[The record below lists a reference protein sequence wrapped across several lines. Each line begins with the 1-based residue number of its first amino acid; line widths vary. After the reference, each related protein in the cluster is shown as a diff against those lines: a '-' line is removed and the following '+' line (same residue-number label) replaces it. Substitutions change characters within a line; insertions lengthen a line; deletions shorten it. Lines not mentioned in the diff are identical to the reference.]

1 MSAAIAPTGEA
12 ALVQTIDVP
21 YRVEVADPIGFFD
34 LANVATSLAD
44 LVPHLTTLVPL
55 QSSPNGGS
63 APDQATPE
71 RRDGDASQSQRQPR
85 QAMECRVALQFPDE
99 LLFVSDAV
107 VSAMFTL
114 MDDLTVQRDSLK
126 AIQFDFVIL
135 ADTQYSACCVD
146 EVAAQHIAA
155 NVLVHFGRSCLSQAS
170 HMPVL
175 FAFGN
180 FPIDVDHV
188 AQSLADVPTALVIY
202 DVMYAHAMPA
212 LAAKVAPTVRF
223 ATIERRV
230 SSTDGSTHYTRN
242 LPTKEELDADTTVV
256 VIGPPSP
263 LVSHYSL
270 VFGQHSLLHYDPLS
284 RECSRPRSLLMK
296 RYALM
301 TKARDADIIGIVVG
315 TLGVANYIDMI
326 ANLKKLIKSHGKKY
340 YTFVLG
346 KLNVAK
352 LANFSEIDIFVLVA
366 CPESSLID
374 SKEFYRPVVTPFELT
389 MALDMSSSWTGEY
402 RLGFTDVM
410 HHMEEH
416 MGDEPV
422 DGLDQPATVA
432 TSSSKPAAAD
442 AGADSESDA
451 DPDQPYF
458 SLVTGTFKSRTKVE
472 NNETIHAKIQDLTLY
487 ESGQV
492 ALVSPAAAR
501 QLQTREWRGLEMTPS
516 AEKSLEVVEGRFGT
530 AAGYADEPENL
541 TLYTVKALILLDVSN
556 GSRVLAKYYNTGAPS
571 NAATSPA
578 MATGPAPTA
587 TEFATLK
594 DQKAFE
600 RRLWEKTR
608 KLLSNEIILF
618 DNHVVVYK
626 GMADVMLF
634 VVGSLEENELM
645 LSSVLNT
652 LYEAINLVLLK
663 YQTEKRTIIENMDLV
678 ALAIDECIDNGI
690 VIETDPGTIASR
702 VSKRPSE
709 LADISFNDPNSI
721 SGAMNKVRDSFFAG
735 ILLK

>member
-21 YRVEVADPIGFFD
+21 YRVEVADAAAFFE
-34 LANVATSLAD
+34 LANVAMSLAD
-44 LVPHLTTLVPL
+44 LVPHLTTLAPL

-63 APDQATPE
+63 APDQATPDS
-71 RRDGDASQSQRQPR
+71 RDGDASLPQPHLPPD
-85 QAMECRVALQFPDE
+85 MKECRVALQFPDE

-107 VSAMFTL
+107 VSDMFRL
-114 MDDLTVQRDSLK
+114 MDDLRERCDSLQ

-188 AQSLADVPTALVIY
+188 SQSLANVPNALVIY
-202 DVMYAHAMPA
+202 DVMYAHAMPT

-223 ATIERRV
+223 AAIERHV
-230 SSTDGSTHYTRN
+230 SSTNGSTHYTRN
-242 LPTKEELDADTTVV
+242 LPTKEDLDADTTVV

-270 VFGQHSLLHYDPLS
+270 VFGQHSQLLHYDPLS

-315 TLGVANYIDMI
+315 TLGVANYVDMI

-410 HHMEEH
+410 HQMAEH

-422 DGLDQPATVA
+422 DGLDQQQTPVA
-432 TSSSKPAAAD
+432 AISSKPTAAD
-442 AGADSESDA
+442 SDAESDT

-458 SLVTGTFKSRTKVE
+458 SLVTGTFKSRAKVE
-472 NNETIHAKIQDLTLY
+472 NNETIHAKIQDLALY
-487 ESGQV
+487 KSGQV
-492 ALVSPAAAR
+492 ALASPAAAR
-501 QLQTREWRGLEMTPS
+501 QLQTRQWRGLEMTPS

-530 AAGYADEPENL
+530 AAGYADEPE
-541 TLYTVKALILLDVSN
+541 VE
-556 GSRVLAKYYNTGAPS
+556 TGK
-571 NAATSPA
+571 
-578 MATGPAPTA
+578 G
-587 TEFATLK
+587 
-594 DQKAFE
+594 
-600 RRLWEKTR
+600 RR
-608 KLLSNEIILF
+608 
-618 DNHVVVYK
+618 
-626 GMADVMLF
+626 G
-634 VVGSLEENELM
+634 G
-645 LSSVLNT
+645 
-652 LYEAINLVLLK
+652 
-663 YQTEKRTIIENMDLV
+663 
-678 ALAIDECIDNGI
+678 
-690 VIETDPGTIASR
+690 
-702 VSKRPSE
+702 
-709 LADISFNDPNSI
+709 
-721 SGAMNKVRDSFFAG
+721 
-735 ILLK
+735 

>member
-21 YRVEVADPIGFFD
+21 YRVEVADPAAFFD
-34 LANVATSLAD
+34 LDNVAASLAD
-44 LVPHLTTLVPL
+44 LVPHLTNLAPL
-55 QSSPNGGS
+55 QPSPNGGS
-63 APDQATPE
+63 APDQASPE
-71 RRDGDASQSQRQPR
+71 RRDGDTSQPHPQPR
-85 QAMECRVALQFPDE
+85 PDKECRVALQFPDE
-99 LLFVSDAV
+99 LLFLSDAV
-107 VSAMFTL
+107 VSAMFRH
-114 MDDLTVQRDSLK
+114 MDDLTTQRDSLQ
-126 AIQFDFVIL
+126 AIRFDFVIL

-155 NVLVHFGRSCLSQAS
+155 NVLVHFGRSCLSQTS

-188 AQSLADVPTALVIY
+188 AQSLADVPKALVVY
-202 DVMYAHAMPA
+202 DVMYSHAMPA
-212 LAAKVAPTVRF
+212 LAAKVAPPVRF
-223 ATIERRV
+223 ATIERHV
-230 SSTDGSTHYTRN
+230 SSTDGCTYYTRN
-242 LPTKEELDADTTVV
+242 LPTKEELDSDTTVV

-352 LANFSEIDIFVLVA
+352 LANFSEIDMFVLVA

-389 MALDMSSSWTGEY
+389 MALDISSSWTGEY

-410 HHMEEH
+410 HHMAEH
-416 MGDEPV
+416 LGDEPV
-422 DGLDQPATVA
+422 DGLDQQPATVA
-432 TSSSKPAAAD
+432 ATTPKSTTANAGSD
-442 AGADSESDA
+442 AESDA

-458 SLVTGTFKSRTKVE
+458 SLVTGTFKSRTKVK
-472 NNETIHAKIQDLTLY
+472 NNETIHAKIKDLTLY
-487 ESGQV
+487 EPGQV

-516 AEKSLEVVEGRFGT
+516 AAKSLEVVEGRFGT
-530 AAGYADEPENL
+530 AAGYADEPE
-541 TLYTVKALILLDVSN
+541 VE
-556 GSRVLAKYYNTGAPS
+556 TGK
-571 NAATSPA
+571 
-578 MATGPAPTA
+578 G
-587 TEFATLK
+587 
-594 DQKAFE
+594 
-600 RRLWEKTR
+600 RR
-608 KLLSNEIILF
+608 
-618 DNHVVVYK
+618 
-626 GMADVMLF
+626 G
-634 VVGSLEENELM
+634 G
-645 LSSVLNT
+645 
-652 LYEAINLVLLK
+652 
-663 YQTEKRTIIENMDLV
+663 
-678 ALAIDECIDNGI
+678 
-690 VIETDPGTIASR
+690 
-702 VSKRPSE
+702 
-709 LADISFNDPNSI
+709 
-721 SGAMNKVRDSFFAG
+721 
-735 ILLK
+735 